1 MPGSNPRSGRA
12 AGGDQP
18 QLTGG
23 GCVSGGESTNPRI
36 AAGRVNVKTL
46 RGVIVDRGTVTI
58 TTFTARALN
67 QLAGKHAFAAGNV
80 LGTATAS
87 PTLVH

>member
-1 MPGSNPRSGRA
+1 
-12 AGGDQP
+12 
-18 QLTGG
+18 
-23 GCVSGGESTNPRI
+23 
-36 AAGRVNVKTL
+36 VNVKTL

-87 PTLVH
+87 PTMVH